1 MTQAMHLVLLVE
13 DDPAIRNVLQ
23 MLFELN
29 NFRVVTADTCERA
42 IREAQSHRP
51 DLCLVDLGLPDHDG
65 LQFIRQTRLWSPVPI
80 IVLTARTLE
89 AQRLAAFEAG
99 ADDYVIKPFSNQEL
113 LARVRAILRRV
124 ARGHRPDE
132 VLLLGAVLVDMGRRV
147 ARHEDGRELRLT
159 PLEFR
164 ILECLARHIDCVVT
178 HSQLIK
184 EVWGPRHADT
194 RSLRVYIASLRRKLE
209 PKSGRPRF
217 ILTEPGLGFRL
228 CSEQIRS
235 EAHLTEPSQ
244 RLKNELENTDA
255 PPSQIAAGQ
264 PL

>member
-13 DDPAIRNVLQ
+13 DDPAIRDVLN

-29 NFRVVTADTCERA
+29 NFRVVIADTCERA

-65 LQFIRQTRLWSPVPI
+65 LHFIRQTRLWSPVPI

-124 ARGHRPDE
+124 ARGNLPDAI
-132 VLLLGAVLVDMGRRV
+132 LLLGAVSVDMGRRV

-164 ILECLARHIDCVVT
+164 LLECLARHIDSVVT

-209 PKSGRPRF
+209 LKSSRPRF

-228 CSEQIRS
+228 CSERPRS
-235 EAHLTEPSQ
+235 EGHLLAEDPSL
-244 RLKNELENTDA
+244 RPPPDDA
-255 PPSQIAAGQ
+255 DSPSPRTAVGQ

>member
-13 DDPAIRNVLQ
+13 DDPAIRNVLL

-29 NFRVVTADTCERA
+29 NFRVVTAGTCERA

-124 ARGHRPDE
+124 ARGPRPDD

-147 ARHEDGRELRLT
+147 ARHEDGRQLRLT

-164 ILECLARHIDCVVT
+164 ILECLARHIDSVVT

-209 PKSGRPRF
+209 FKSSRPRF

-228 CSEQIRS
+228 RS
-235 EAHLTEPSQ
+235 ESPSRNQ
-244 RLKNELENTDA
+244 H
-255 PPSQIAAGQ
+255 QIAEDPSVTAAFEDPDMPSSHKSAGQ
-264 PL
+264 PA